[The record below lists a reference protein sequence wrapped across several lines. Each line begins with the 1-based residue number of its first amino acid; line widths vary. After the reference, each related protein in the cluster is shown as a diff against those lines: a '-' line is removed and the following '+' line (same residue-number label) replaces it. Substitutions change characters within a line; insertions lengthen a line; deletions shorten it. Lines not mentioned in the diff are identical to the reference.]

1 MQDNLKYY
9 KNISNILKWK
19 AKPSRDIQ
27 KTSRK
32 NKPRC
37 KIETKQQSSN
47 KQKEIVNRP
56 ANKTVQQ
63 NPKHQMLYSEYFNRE
78 RPTSLKCHELPA
90 DRNLIVPA
98 ILETDPKL
106 IVSWPENK

>member
-1 MQDNLKYY
+1 MQDNPKYY
-9 KNISNILKWK
+9 KNSSNILKWK

-56 ANKTVQQ
+56 ANKTVQK
-63 NPKHQMLYSEYFNRE
+63 NPKHQMLYFRILQKGEVNKTQVPRAPCRSKFNCTR
-78 RPTSLKCHELPA
+78 K
-90 DRNLIVPA
+90 
-98 ILETDPKL
+98 
-106 IVSWPENK
+106 